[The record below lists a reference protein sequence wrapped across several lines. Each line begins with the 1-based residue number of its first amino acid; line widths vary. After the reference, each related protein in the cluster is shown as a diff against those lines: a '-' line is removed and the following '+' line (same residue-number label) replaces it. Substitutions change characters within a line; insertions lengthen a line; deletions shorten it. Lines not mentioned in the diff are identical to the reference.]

1 MRHAQ
6 SEVTTILGVIRAK
19 FLDIIS
25 IRVCHLRFLAMLL
38 RKINDGLSDI
48 VNGGRSKL
56 LFTTYHR
63 PISSDDLVEMLV
75 NSTQVLV
82 MGPFGVQL
90 RSRFQSHALLIPEEG
105 DFQSDVS
112 RCALEGSE
120 ITYWTPEPER
130 D

>member
-1 MRHAQ
+1 MFSMRNGHNDETA
-6 SEVTTILGVIRAK
+6 ILGIVRAK
-19 FLDIIS
+19 FPDIVS
-25 IRVCHLRFLAMLL
+25 IRICPLRFFTMLL

-48 VNGGRSKL
+48 VNGCRSKL

-90 RSRFQSHALLIPEEG
+90 RSRFQSHALLVPK
-105 DFQSDVS
+105 
-112 RCALEGSE
+112 
-120 ITYWTPEPER
+120 ER
-130 D
+130 DSKTT